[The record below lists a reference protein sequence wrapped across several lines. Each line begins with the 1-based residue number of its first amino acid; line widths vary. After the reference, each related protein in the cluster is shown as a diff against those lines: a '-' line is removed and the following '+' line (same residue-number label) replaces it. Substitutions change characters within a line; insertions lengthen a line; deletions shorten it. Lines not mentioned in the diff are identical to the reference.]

1 MKKIVGKMLFALWAV
16 CIIGCVN
23 VNSNNGNTIND
34 TSSDVDS
41 SEELYKDFAN
51 YPDGKQNSTGTL
63 TLKNQ
68 VNSKVLVFTDSV
80 SPANYIG
87 TIPAMESIK
96 VKLNS
101 GKFYNIVAVQQ
112 SVYEE
117 NPTLAAQTSK
127 LAYYSDIQ
135 AYTVSVSPENLTGS
149 ATWIFNNNT
158 NYWVSVEKV
167 DNSGETYAVIAP
179 NAKRVSVPVQTNTS
193 YPYKIVYKK
202 ELKYNN
208 VTIAVAEKTSMA
220 ENDEASF
227 FNLTTF
233 TTDLNGTAAKEY
245 DDLAPTVQFIN
256 NSGKT
261 LRVYNGQLQ
270 LTDAGVSTDDY
281 TLASGV
287 TAFFTSFTAGTSATT
302 LGVRSVAWNGEQKCT
317 EAITFEKGKV
327 YVVTVTANTGDDK
340 ETNPVLWKVAE
351 KSAESF
357 YVSTAESVEAEP
369 LPSVSEEEIV
379 NTEETEK

>member
-1 MKKIVGKMLFALWAV
+1 MKKFVGKILFVLCAV
-16 CIIGCVN
+16 CFMGCVN
-23 VNSNNGNTIND
+23 VNSNNGNSVKDSNED
-34 TSSDVDS
+34 ANS

-51 YPDGKQNSTGTL
+51 YPNGKQNAEGTL

-96 VKLNS
+96 VKLNA
-101 GKFYNIVAVQQ
+101 GKFYNIVAVQK

-117 NPTLAAQTSK
+117 NTTLAAQTSK

-135 AYTVSVSPENLTGS
+135 AYTVSVSPDNLTGS

-158 NYWVSVEKV
+158 NYWVSVENV
-167 DNSGETYAVIAP
+167 DNSGDTYAVIAP
-179 NAKRVSVPVQTNTS
+179 NAKRVTIPVQTNTS
-193 YPYKIVYKK
+193 YPYKIIYKK

-208 VTIAVAEKTSMA
+208 ISIAVAEKTSMA

-227 FNLTTF
+227 YNLTTF
-233 TTDLNGTAAKEY
+233 TTDFNGTAAKEY

-281 TLASGV
+281 TLSSGV
-287 TAFFTSFTAGTSATT
+287 TAYFTSFTAGTSATG
-302 LGVRSVAWNGEQKCT
+302 LGVRSVAWTGEQKCT
-317 EAITFEKGKV
+317 ESISFEKGNV
-327 YVVTVTANTGDDK
+327 YIVTVTANTGDDK
-340 ETNPVLWKVAE
+340 DTKPVLWKVAE
-351 KSAESF
+351 KTAESF
-357 YVSTAESVEAEP
+357 YASTAESVEIETV
-369 LPSVSEEEIV
+369 PSASDEEI
-379 NTEETEK
+379 EK